1 MISILAII
9 AVGIYILAGY
19 GMYKQIYSDPDILVK
34 LYEMSETGEK
44 ILVFLLCAMWPL
56 VTTFGLLVQGIS
68 KE

>member
-1 MISILAII
+1 MISILAILG
-9 AVGIYILAGY
+9 VGVYILAGY

-44 ILVFLLCAMWPL
+44 ILVFLLCALWPL
-56 VTTFGLLVQGIS
+56 VTTFGLLAQGIS

>member
-1 MISILAII
+1 MLAILAII

-44 ILVFLLCAMWPL
+44 ILVFLLCILWPL
-56 VTTFGLLVQGIS
+56 VVVFGLLSQGIS
-68 KE
+68 K

>member
-1 MISILAII
+1 MIQVIILIGV
-9 AVGIYILAGY
+9 AVYLLCSY

-44 ILVFLLCAMWPL
+44 ILVFLLCALWPL
-56 VTTFGLLVQGIS
+56 VTTFGLLVQGVS

>member
-44 ILVFLLCAMWPL
+44 ILVFLLCAFFPL
-56 VTTFGLLVQGIS
+56 VVLFGLVCQGIS

>member
-44 ILVFLLCAMWPL
+44 ILVFLLCALWPL
-56 VTTFGLLVQGIS
+56 VVVFGLVSQGVS
-68 KE
+68 K